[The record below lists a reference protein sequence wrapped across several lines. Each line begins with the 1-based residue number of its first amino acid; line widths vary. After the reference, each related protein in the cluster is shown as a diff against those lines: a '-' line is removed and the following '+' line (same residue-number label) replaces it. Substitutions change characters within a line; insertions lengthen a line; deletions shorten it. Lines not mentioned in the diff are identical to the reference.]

1 MNFIRSY
8 FYCIIFSSLTF
19 SLKVYISAIVGLE
32 INVTFSSM
40 NEQKI
45 HVGETF
51 GYFGINFSEPQCSN
65 ICTYDNLKTDL
76 YTNWE

>member
-1 MNFIRSY
+1 M
-8 FYCIIFSSLTF
+8 
-19 SLKVYISAIVGLE
+19 SAIVGLE
-32 INVTFSSM
+32 INVTLSSM

>member
-1 MNFIRSY
+1 MTIS
-8 FYCIIFSSLTF
+8 FSSVTF
-19 SLKVYISAIVGLE
+19 SLKFCISANVRLE
-32 INVTFSSM
+32 INVTLSSM

-65 ICTYDNLKTDL
+65 ICSYDNLKTDL
-76 YTNWE
+76 YTNWG